1 MIVRKTKDGKNG
13 SVQVSGWMPSEVE
26 PALLLDLK
34 DVFTAPR
41 EGWKGIRLDAAVWAI
56 QEKAGIY
63 LWWGSETKNEENLIL
78 VCESRNFMRFEDGVL
93 SPRMDKG
100 WDGKIYFSTFKVDE
114 PKAFF
119 LILDFDKQ

>member
-78 VCESRNFMRFEDGVL
+78 VCESGTSCGL
-93 SPRMDKG
+93 RMECCRLG
-100 WDGKIYFSTFKVDE
+100 WIRGGMGRSIS
-114 PKAFF
+114 AH
-119 LILDFDKQ
+119 LR